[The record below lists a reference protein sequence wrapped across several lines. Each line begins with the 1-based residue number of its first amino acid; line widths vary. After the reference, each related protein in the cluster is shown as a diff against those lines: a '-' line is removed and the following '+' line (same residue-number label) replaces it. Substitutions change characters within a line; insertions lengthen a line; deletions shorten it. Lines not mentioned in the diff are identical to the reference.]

1 MLTCPNC
8 HVGTLHP
15 KSVTYANWHVGQFV
29 TAPNLPAW
37 SCDVCA
43 WCQIESEALQ
53 RVLWL
58 IGPVTRPAL
67 SQPRQTATRADEQ
80 RPASTDPDR
89 DQQTA

>member
-1 MLTCPNC
+1 
-8 HVGTLHP
+8 VGTLHP

-43 WCQIESEALQ
+43 WCQIEPETLQ
-53 RVLWL
+53 RLLWL

-67 SQPRQTATRADEQ
+67 SQPRHTAKSADEQ
-80 RPASTDPDR
+80 RPVSADPDR
-89 DQQTA
+89 DQQAA

>member
-8 HVGTLHP
+8 HVGNLHP
-15 KSVTYANWHVGQFV
+15 KLVTYANWHVGQFV

-43 WCQIESEALQ
+43 WCQIEPEALQ
-53 RVLWL
+53 RMLWL

-67 SQPRQTATRADEQ
+67 SQPRSTSTRSDEQ
-80 RPASTDPDR
+80 QPASTDPDHDR
-89 DQQTA
+89 QIA

>member
-1 MLTCPNC
+1 
-8 HVGTLHP
+8 VGTLRP

-43 WCQIESEALQ
+43 WRQIEPEALN
-53 RVLWL
+53 RLLWL

-67 SQPRQTATRADEQ
+67 SQPRHTLTSTDERRPDSAD
-80 RPASTDPDR
+80 PDPDR
-89 DQQTA
+89 DRQTA

>member
-8 HVGTLHP
+8 HVGNLHP
-15 KSVTYANWHVGQFV
+15 KRVTYANWHIGLFV

-43 WCQIESEALQ
+43 WCQIEPEALQ

-58 IGPVTRPAL
+58 MGPVTRPAL
-67 SQPRQTATRADEQ
+67 SQPRHTLTSTAEQ
-80 RPASTDPDR
+80 RPTSADPDR
-89 DQQTA
+89 DRQAA

>member
-1 MLTCPNC
+1 MRICPNC

-15 KSVTYANWHVGQFV
+15 KAVTYANWHVGQFV

-43 WCQIESEALQ
+43 WCQIEPEALN
-53 RVLWL
+53 RLLWL

-67 SQPRQTATRADEQ
+67 SQPRRMVTPLDEQ
-80 RPASTDPDR
+80 PAESVDPDR
-89 DQQTA
+89 DHPTA

>member
-1 MLTCPNC
+1 MRTCPNC
-8 HVGTLHP
+8 HVGNLHP

-43 WCQIESEALQ
+43 WCQIEPEALH
-53 RVLWL
+53 RLLWL

-67 SQPRQTATRADEQ
+67 SQPRHTSTPTDER
-80 RPASTDPDR
+80 RPESADPDR
-89 DQQTA
+89 NRQSA